1 MLGGPWGRWGG
12 EQQCGDDL
20 GKRGVSGAERAPEV
34 KGSEEGRGE
43 TSVAASRT
51 LAWRVAACS
60 PEEDVGWKGWLFLG
74 EEIWACGKAGG
85 KELVRGKLKTGK
97 KDAWEVGRSDPGFRS
112 FLMFYKKFKIFF
124 NADILKVFVE
134 FVTILLLFWF
144 LGWPPCRILA
154 PWAGITCF
162 GRWSLP
168 LDHWTTRESQV
179 LFEKTY
185 SLSVYSMESCVCV

>member
-1 MLGGPWGRWGG
+1 MTKPCRLRKKEGCGQNSEEAQTSTACLQQGLDLESWGGEVFTCVWPPVSMLGGPWGRWGG
-12 EQQCGDDL
+12 EQQCGGDL

-124 NADILKVFVE
+124 
-134 FVTILLLFWF
+134 
-144 LGWPPCRILA
+144 
-154 PWAGITCF
+154 
-162 GRWSLP
+162 
-168 LDHWTTRESQV
+168 
-179 LFEKTY
+179 
-185 SLSVYSMESCVCV
+185 